1 MPQRFR
7 LEHAPGERFPWRVV
21 SVAGSYLYHALAS
34 RRLADVMRCR
44 LERNARGLP
53 ATPTTPDELAAY
65 EGRRS

>member
-1 MPQRFR
+1 MNRRFR
-7 LEHAPGERFPWRVV
+7 LEHVPGERFPWRVV
-21 SVAGSYLYHALAS
+21 SGDGRILYHTLIS

-44 LERNARGLP
+44 LERNARWLP